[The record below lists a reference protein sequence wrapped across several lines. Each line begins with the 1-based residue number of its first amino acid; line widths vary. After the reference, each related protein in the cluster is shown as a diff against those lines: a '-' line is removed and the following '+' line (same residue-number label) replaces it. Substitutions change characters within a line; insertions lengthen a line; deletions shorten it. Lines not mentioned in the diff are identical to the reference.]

1 MKNGKHISLVD
12 GYKKNI
18 LYYKNDL
25 LHRDK
30 DLPAAIYHNGTK
42 TWYKEGKKHRI
53 GAPANIWNNG
63 NIEWFFEGMRHCET
77 GPALIYP
84 GRKEE
89 YYLMDVQYS
98 KEDFE
103 HTVMKWKLNQKLQS
117 EFEEKPIIK
126 KLKI

>member
-1 MKNGKHISLVD
+1 MKNGKIITKVE
-12 GYKKNI
+12 GKKNTF
-18 LYYKNDL
+18 YYKDDV
-25 LHRDK
+25 LHRETG
-30 DLPAAIYHNGTK
+30 PAAIYHNGTK
-42 TWYKEGKKHRI
+42 TWYKEGKKHRV
-53 GAPANIWNNG
+53 GAPAHIWNNG

-103 HTVMKWKLNQKLQS
+103 YTVMKWKLNQKLQT
-117 EFEEKPIIK
+117 EFEEKPVIK